1 MTLTQFAARNAF
13 RNRRRSLLTMISVGF
28 SLLLLTLLMVVWRAF
43 YVQQGT
49 PASALRIMTR
59 HRVSLT
65 FTLPSYYMEKVRA
78 IPGVVAVAPLD
89 WVGGRYKD
97 DKPENFF
104 AQFSTDPELVFKV
117 FPDWKIDPQQERAW
131 QRDRQGAAVS
141 LKLAKQHGW
150 KMGDR
155 IYLQKNIYPIDLDLR
170 VDAIYEPGSG
180 WDAVLVHRKYLTEGV
195 PYLQGQVGILATR
208 VATADDV
215 ARVSS
220 AIDATFKNA
229 PAPTR
234 SEGERA
240 FQLSFLAALG
250 NIKAFILGISAAVVF
265 TILLVSG
272 NTMAMSIRER
282 TREVAMLK
290 TLGFTRGTILG
301 LFIAEGITLAVAGGA
316 LGALGAQGL
325 MALLEASP
333 AGSMLSGMTVTL
345 PILVMGLGV
354 AALVGFLSTFLPSW
368 HASRLD
374 IVEGLRYIG

>member
-13 RNRRRSLLTMISVGF
+13 RNRRRSLLTMLSVGF

-43 YVQQGT
+43 YIQQGA
-49 PASALRIMTR
+49 PSSALRIMTR

-65 FTLPSYYMEKVRA
+65 FMLPAYYVEKVRA
-78 IPGVVAVAPLD
+78 IPGVDAVTTLD

-97 DKPENFF
+97 DKPANFF
-104 AQFSTDPELVFKV
+104 AQFATDPDTIFTVFT
-117 FPDWKIDPQQERAW
+117 DWKIDPHQKRVWQQ
-131 QRDRQGAAVS
+131 DRSGAAVS
-141 LKLAKQHGW
+141 ANLARQHDW
-150 KMGDR
+150 KIGDR
-155 IYLQKNIYPIDLDLR
+155 LYLQKNIFPVDLDLR
-170 VDAIYEPGSG
+170 IDAIYEPSSG

-195 PYLQGQVGILATR
+195 TFLKGKAGIIATR
-208 VATADDV
+208 VDSAEDV
-215 ARVSS
+215 SRVSS
-220 AIDATFKNA
+220 QIDATFRNA

-250 NIKAFILGISAAVVF
+250 NIKAFILSISSAVVF

-282 TREVAMLK
+282 TREVAVLK
-290 TLGFTRGTILG
+290 TLGFTRRTILG
-301 LFIAEGITLAVAGGA
+301 LFIFEGITLAVAGGL
-316 LGALGAQGL
+316 LGTLGAQ
-325 MALLEASP
+325 ALLLAAAASP
-333 AGSMLSGMTVTL
+333 AGAMMAGFKVTL
-345 PILVMGLGV
+345 PVLLTGV
-354 AALVGFLSTFLPSW
+354 AVASMVGFLSTFLPSW